1 MLYTPTKYDPHFNF
15 NDYYSNSE
23 RDYPN
28 AFNGILI
35 YEPTPGEEFFS
46 FGGRSVV
53 FDTVWHGM
61 VAYDIPWNPWNSFG
75 LLSFITFSTD

>member
-28 AFNGILI
+28 AFKGILI
-35 YEPTPGEEFFS
+35 YEPTSGEEFLFLEEEVLYS
-46 FGGRSVV
+46 
-53 FDTVWHGM
+53 TQYGM
-61 VAYDIPWNPWNSFG
+61 GW
-75 LLSFITFSTD
+75 